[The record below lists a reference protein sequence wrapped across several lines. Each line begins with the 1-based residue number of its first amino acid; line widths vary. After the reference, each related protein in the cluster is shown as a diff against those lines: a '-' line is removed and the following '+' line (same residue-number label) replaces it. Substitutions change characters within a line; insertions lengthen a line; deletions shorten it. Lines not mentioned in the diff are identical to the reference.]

1 MQNRIWTIPF
11 IIGIVANVS
20 IIYFVSRDIMI
31 IPKGVQQVRLL
42 NFYLVNDLVIFFSGL
57 LGIIFTIFGFF
68 WGYVKKDKSC
78 MKLSLIGGAL
88 CFLPNLTLTVGLYI
102 ADKLFGVLLYFKD

>member
-1 MQNRIWTIPF
+1 M
-11 IIGIVANVS
+11 IV
-20 IIYFVSRDIMI
+20 
-31 IPKGVQQVRLL
+31 PKGVERERLL
-42 NFYLVNDLVIFFSGL
+42 NFYAVINLIILSSGL